1 MLSLEDITVSFLIL
15 TQTKH
20 HLVITNQ
27 TIKSKFCFF
36 IDVAH
41 RMNDYCVTIIYY
53 ISASDLV

>member
-1 MLSLEDITVSFLIL
+1 MLFLEDINVSLLIL

-36 IDVAH
+36 IDVAN
-41 RMNDYCVTIIYY
+41 RMNDYYVTIMYC